1 MYRCAPYLPF
11 SLTCPPTNSL
21 FYLQLRGSRA
31 QVTCYGKCHAPL
43 PTPLHVFAASVL
55 CFCCVGTHVCF
66 SLFLSLSVSPS
77 LSLSLARSLARSLC
91 LSVSLP
97 LSLSLY
103 IHTYICVLCLCARLF
118 LCAVKMLA
126 RARGRTYL

>member
-43 PTPLHVFAASVL
+43 PTPVHVFDASVL

-66 SLFLSLSVSPS
+66 SLFLFLSVSPS
-77 LSLSLARSLARSLC
+77 LSLSLARSLARSLSVC
-91 LSVSLP
+91 LSP
-97 LSLSLY
+97 SLSIY
-103 IHTYICVLCLCARLF
+103 VHTYIYLCVVSVCTSVCV
-118 LCAVKMLA
+118 CAVKMLA